1 MRRGIL
7 TDLQGN
13 TVGAI
18 TEQDDGTLTGEGVGE
33 ELVEQAPLKTFDNW
47 MTHLHHS
54 TYLRI
59 TETSPDAAST

>member
-7 TDLQGN
+7 SDLQGN

-18 TEQDDGTLTGEGVGE
+18 IEDDDGTLTGEGVGE
-33 ELVEQAPLKTFDNW
+33 QLVEQAPLKTFDNW
-47 MTHLHHS
+47 MTHLPHS

-59 TETSPDAAST
+59 MEAFPDTASK